1 VHLGIVGPGASGKS
15 TLFAAATG
23 LTQELGHGAHRA
35 IVKVP
40 DDRIAPLVEMTK
52 PKKVT
57 PAEIEYLDYGLAADS
72 AHVADL
78 ESKTPAE
85 LRSSDA
91 LVAVI
96 RAFESDVVAHPKG
109 SIDPERDLEDLRLA
123 LILADL
129 TTVERRIDRIE
140 RTLKVKKDQ
149 ALDTERALLVTC
161 REQLEAEK
169 PLRELEASPEE
180 KKRLKGF
187 EFLSAKPLLVVV
199 NIGEAQI
206 GEARELE
213 ARWREK
219 LPKSRCALIALCA
232 QIEMEIAQLE
242 DAERDAFLSDLGIGE
257 PALGR
262 LIRASYDLLGLI
274 SFFTAG
280 EPEVRAWTVP
290 SGASALEAADVIHS
304 DIARGFIRAEVVTHP
319 DYVAHGGVAG
329 AKQAGKFRLEG
340 KDYIVRDGDVI
351 YFRFN
356 V

>member
-1 VHLGIVGPGASGKS
+1 VHLGIVGPAASGKS

-23 LTQELGHGAHRA
+23 LTQDLGHGAHRA
-35 IVKVP
+35 VVKVP
-40 DDRIAPLVEMTK
+40 DDRVAPLAEMAQ

-57 PAEIEYLDYGLAADS
+57 HAEIEYLDYGLAADS
-72 AHVADL
+72 AHAADL
-78 ESKTPAE
+78 EAKTPAE
-85 LRSSDA
+85 LRASDA

-129 TTVERRIDRIE
+129 ATVEKRIERIE

-149 ALDTERALLVTC
+149 ALATERALLVTC
-161 REQLEAEK
+161 REQLEGEK
-169 PLRELEASPEE
+169 PLRELEATAEE
-180 KKRLKGF
+180 MKRLKGF

-206 GEARELE
+206 GEAPELE
-213 ARWREK
+213 THWRTI
-219 LPKSRCALIALCA
+219 LPRSRCALIALCA

-242 DAERDAFLSDLGIGE
+242 DAEREVFLADLGIAE

-274 SFFTAG
+274 SFFTVG
-280 EPEVRAWTVP
+280 DPEVRAWTIP
-290 SGASALEAADVIHS
+290 SGATALDAADQIHS